1 MNHKGVFMTTN
12 ELIVKLNNVKDEL
25 KQKFGIE
32 EIALFG
38 SYARGEA
45 TEESDVDI
53 AILKMN
59 LKDAF
64 AIMDAKEFLMNVLQ
78 KNVDIGTFRSMK
90 TFIKNRIKKDF
101 VYV

>member
-1 MNHKGVFMTTN
+1 MTQL
-12 ELIVKLNNVKDEL
+12 ELLTKLANVKNEL

-45 TEESDVDI
+45 SEESDVDI

-64 AIMDAKEFLMNVLQ
+64 AIMDAKEFLKNVLQ
-78 KNVDIGTFRSMK
+78 KNVDIGTFGSMK

-101 VYV
+101 IYV

>member
-1 MNHKGVFMTTN
+1 MTKN
-12 ELIVKLNNVKDEL
+12 ELITILSGIKNEL

-38 SYARGEA
+38 SYARDEA
-45 TEESDVDI
+45 NDRSDVDI

-64 AIMDAKEFLMNVLQ
+64 AIMDAREYLMDLLQ
-78 KNVDIGTFRSMK
+78 KNVDIGTFKSMK

>member
-1 MNHKGVFMTTN
+1 VTTS
-12 ELIVKLNNVKDEL
+12 ELIISLKEIKHEL

-45 TEESDVDI
+45 NDESDVDI

-64 AIMDAKEFLMNVLQ
+64 AIIDAKEFLMNVLQ
-78 KNVDIGTFRSMK
+78 KNVDIGTFKSMK
-90 TFIKNRIKKDF
+90 TFIQNRIKKDF

>member
-1 MNHKGVFMTTN
+1 MTTN
-12 ELIVKLNNVKDEL
+12 ELILKLNNVKDEL

-45 TEESDVDI
+45 NEESDVDI

-64 AIMDAKEFLMNVLQ
+64 AIIDAKEFLMNVLQ
-78 KNVDIGTFRSMK
+78 KNVDIGTFKSMK

>member
-1 MNHKGVFMTTN
+1 MTTD
-12 ELIVKLNNVKDEL
+12 ELLIHLKSLKDEL
-25 KQKFGIE
+25 KNRFGIE

-38 SYARGEA
+38 SYARGEE

-53 AILKMN
+53 AIFKMHLKSGFDVIRAKN
-59 LKDAF
+59 YLKEELG
-64 AIMDAKEFLMNVLQ
+64 KE
-78 KNVDIGTFRSMK
+78 VDMGTFNSMK